1 MPDPVT
7 GLVVGGS
14 SLLSGAVQSRAA
26 GKAAGQQADAAQA
39 GIEEQRRQFEEMQK
53 LLAPYVQA
61 GQPALQAQQAM
72 LGLGGAEAQ
81 QQAIA
86 GVEQSPLL
94 QALMRQGEEAMLQQ
108 ASATGGLRGGNMQ
121 AALAQFR
128 PQMLQEALDQ
138 QYARLGGLTA
148 LGQQSAAGVGTAGM
162 QTGQAVAGLLQQQGA
177 ARAGGALGR
186 AAPFAS
192 LLQMPAQ
199 MYGMGV
205 GMGRIPFPS
214 FGGAQAAFSQ
224 TGLGSS
230 GFGTG
235 LAYGNQDIGQ
245 FVSDRRL
252 KTDITRLSTRSD
264 GLGVYQFRY
273 VWGGPLH
280 IGLMAQ
286 EVQPLYPDAVLQRD
300 GYLMVDYGRV
310 PGG

>member
-14 SLLSGAVQSRAA
+14 SLASSALQSRAA

-61 GQPALQAQQAM
+61 GQPALQGMQAM
-72 LGLGGAEAQ
+72 LGLQGAEAQ

-94 QALMRQGEEAMLQQ
+94 QALTRQGEEAMLQQ

-148 LGQQSAAGVGTAGM
+148 LGQQSAAGVGAAGM

-186 AAPFAS
+186 AAPFAN
-192 LLQMPAQ
+192 LLNFPLQ

-205 GMGRIPFPS
+205 GQGRIPSP
-214 FGGAQAAFSQ
+214 FGGAPS
-224 TGLGSS
+224 GGSPF
-230 GFGTG
+230 FGSAG
-235 LAYGNQDIGQ
+235 GG
-245 FVSDRRL
+245 
-252 KTDITRLSTRSD
+252 
-264 GLGVYQFRY
+264 GV
-273 VWGGPLH
+273 
-280 IGLMAQ
+280 M
-286 EVQPLYPDAVLQRD
+286 
-300 GYLMVDYGRV
+300 
-310 PGG
+310 

>member
-7 GLVVGGS
+7 GIVAGS
-14 SLLSGAVQSRAA
+14 SVLGSAMQSRAA

-61 GQPALQAQQAM
+61 GQPALQGMQAM
-72 LGLGGAEAQ
+72 LGLQGAEAQ

-94 QALMRQGEEAMLQQ
+94 QALTRQGEEAMLQQ

-148 LGQQSAAGVGTAGM
+148 LGQQSAAGVGAAGM
-162 QTGQAVAGLLQQQGA
+162 QTGRDVAGLLQQQGA

-186 AAPFAS
+186 AAPFAN
-192 LLQMPAQ
+192 LLNFPLQ

-205 GMGRIPFPS
+205 GQGRIPSP
-214 FGGAQAAFSQ
+214 FGGAPS
-224 TGLGSS
+224 GGSPF
-230 GFGTG
+230 FGSAG
-235 LAYGNQDIGQ
+235 GG
-245 FVSDRRL
+245 
-252 KTDITRLSTRSD
+252 
-264 GLGVYQFRY
+264 GV
-273 VWGGPLH
+273 
-280 IGLMAQ
+280 M
-286 EVQPLYPDAVLQRD
+286 
-300 GYLMVDYGRV
+300 
-310 PGG
+310 